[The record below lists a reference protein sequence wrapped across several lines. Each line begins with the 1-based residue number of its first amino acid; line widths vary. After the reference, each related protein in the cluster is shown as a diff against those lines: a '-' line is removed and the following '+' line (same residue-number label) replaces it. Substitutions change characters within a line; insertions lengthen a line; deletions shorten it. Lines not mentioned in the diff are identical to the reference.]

1 MEKEN
6 KFIKSIQD
14 EMEKEAKELKANESI
29 RSTALE
35 ALRKKK
41 ETKKT
46 PVIPLVFNYKVPLWM
61 VAASVILIVLL
72 LPYTLETN
80 VNEIGNNPQLA
91 VHDTVYVDK
100 IINDTVEIIKP
111 SSPIIQTVYIKESVA
126 NEKVD
131 LIKSKDKIIDKKQM
145 NINDLS
151 VYLILDNYT
160 PKIDLSTKT
169 SGKSLSEDAF
179 AKAVLSDIK

>member
-14 EMEKEAKELKANESI
+14 EMGKEAKELKVNESI
-29 RSTALE
+29 RSTVLE
-35 ALRKKK
+35 SLRKKK
-41 ETKKT
+41 EPKKT
-46 PVIPLVFNYKVPLWM
+46 SVITLVFNYKVPLWM
-61 VAASVILIVLL
+61 VAASVILIVLI
-72 LPYTLETN
+72 LPYTFKTN

-111 SSPIIQTVYIKESVA
+111 SSPIIQTVYVKESIA
-126 NEKVD
+126 NEKDNLVEP
-131 LIKSKDKIIDKKQM
+131 KYKIIDKKHM
-145 NINDLS
+145 DINDLS
-151 VYLILDNYT
+151 IYLTLDNYT

-179 AKAVLSDIK
+179 AKAVLRIP